1 MAVGL
6 TAGLTGNSSRPD
18 RFRVARGFPGRVDQ
32 DGLQSVRNRGPKI
45 PEAQRKPD
53 RMPCL

>member
-6 TAGLTGNSSRPD
+6 SAGLTGNSSRPD